1 MKNDSGRL
9 KIIQI
14 LGGVLY
20 GFAAAFTMIENHPDL
35 SSVMGIILDMSSFFA
50 AFLCAF
56 WLQLIL
62 HEAGHLVFG
71 LLSGYRFLS
80 FRIGRFVLMKQKG
93 KLRSGRYSLAGT
105 SGQCLMAP
113 PDYENGSYPTVMYN
127 LGGVF
132 MNLIFAF
139 LFLII
144 RLKFHPSGFFN
155 AFGNMMI
162 ACGLSMALTN
172 GIPLKTDMVTNDG
185 YNALH
190 QKKEKETAR
199 TAWLMLKMM
208 ELQYDGIRLKDMDE
222 SLFETGDAYDLK
234 NNGTAELLWLKENRA
249 MDRQDFETAERL
261 IGELLQE
268 GTALSGLSRN
278 LLELDRLYID
288 FCRSGSDADSS
299 LLRSGE
305 MPAFLKAMQDYPAV
319 MRTLY
324 ADRAIHDDREK
335 AAEIRR
341 RFETIA
347 SSYPYPGEI
356 ETERDLMDHIMNQKN
371 NGFR

>member
-1 MKNDSGRL
+1 MKNDSTRL

-14 LGGVLY
+14 LGGIFY

-35 SSVMGIILDMSSFFA
+35 SSVMGIIIDMSSFFA
-50 AFLCAF
+50 AFLCAH

-71 LLSGYRFLS
+71 MLSGYRFLS

-93 KLRSGRYSLAGT
+93 KLRFGRYSLAGT

-132 MNLIFAF
+132 MNLIAAF

-144 RLKFHPSGFFN
+144 RLKFHPAGFFN
-155 AFGNMMI
+155 SFGNMMI

-185 YNALH
+185 YNALY

-199 TAWLMLKMM
+199 SSWLVLKMI
-208 ELQYDGIRLKDMDE
+208 EQQYNGIRLKDMDE
-222 SLFETGDAYDLK
+222 SWFEIKERYDLQ
-234 NNGTAELLWLKENRA
+234 NSGTAELLWLKENRA
-249 MDRQDFETAERL
+249 MDEQDFDTAENL
-261 IGELLQE
+261 TGELLQE
-268 GTALSGLSRN
+268 GTALSGLGRS
-278 LLELDRLYID
+278 LLQLDRLYIE
-288 FCRSGSDADSS
+288 FCRSGKDADSS
-299 LLRSGE
+299 VLQSGE
-305 MPAFLKAMQDYPAV
+305 MPAFLKTMRDYPAV
-319 MRTLY
+319 IRTLY
-324 ADRAIHDDREK
+324 ADRTVHGDSEK
-335 AAEIRR
+335 AEELRRHFEEIVP
-341 RFETIA
+341 
-347 SSYPYPGEI
+347 SYPYPGEV
-356 ETERDLMDHIMNQKN
+356 ESERDLMDHIMNQKK
-371 NGFR
+371 